1 MIKAEYDEKEN
12 LVLYAT
18 LIGTCKE
25 VKTKLIID
33 SGFSSN
39 LGIPTSIA
47 VSIGLCPC
55 GVSSVQLADGTIV
68 TIPVFLGKV
77 KIGDKIIDTSY
88 LVLPEGMKE
97 CLVGRELLSNYKVCF
112 HTAKKEITIEEK
124 QNFNKD
130 KHLSELKE
138 VLHRIVPRPYGKS

>member
-1 MIKAEYDEKEN
+1 MGN

-25 VKTKLIID
+25 VKKELIID

-39 LGIPTSIA
+39 LAIPLSFA

-77 KIGDKIIDTSY
+77 KIGDKIIDTTY
-88 LVLPEGMKE
+88 LVLPTEGIKM
-97 CLVGRELLSNYKVCF
+97 CLVGMELLSNYKVCF
-112 HTAKKEITIEEK
+112 HAEKKEITIEE
-124 QNFNKD
+124 NFNKD
-130 KHLSELKE
+130 THISELKQS
-138 VLHRIVPRPYGKS
+138 LHKIIPR